1 MTYYEKSTRF
11 ISLETDNDRNIR
23 YIIRKSKELK
33 ELITAQCVRSEVVF
47 LDVPS
52 LSIQHWNHSRGHKN
66 YKEFIEQDKN
76 LDLQLDQLNIK
87 IRELNKSDNRSP
99 RFVIDLWRD
108 SKGHN
113 KKSVTKTYT
122 DLNLLEKDGVHPKP
136 LLARIWMRRIGTK
149 VYEDCFSK
157 VTQENLW

>member
-1 MTYYEKSTRF
+1 MER
-11 ISLETDNDRNIR
+11 
-23 YIIRKSKELK
+23 
-33 ELITAQCVRSEVVF
+33 
-47 LDVPS
+47 
-52 LSIQHWNHSRGHKN
+52 
-66 YKEFIEQDKN
+66 
-76 LDLQLDQLNIK
+76 QLDQLNIK

-99 RFVIDLWRD
+99 RFVLDLWRD